1 MAMMNSGDLER
12 VDTRRT
18 GEKSEGVV
26 TQTGVKRA
34 EVVAITWTK
43 QSLYVAY
50 AGFVIV
56 LLSPTICNILN

>member
-1 MAMMNSGDLER
+1 MATMNSGDLEQ
-12 VDTRRT
+12 VDIRRT
-18 GEKSEGVV
+18 GEKSEGAV

-50 AGFVIV
+50 AGFVIA
-56 LLSPTICNILN
+56 LLPSAIT